1 MFPNGDKKAKKI
13 SKVYVINLINFNVF
27 FPDRAPFL
35 ECDANSPE
43 RELPPR

>member
-27 FPDRAPFL
+27 FPDRALFL